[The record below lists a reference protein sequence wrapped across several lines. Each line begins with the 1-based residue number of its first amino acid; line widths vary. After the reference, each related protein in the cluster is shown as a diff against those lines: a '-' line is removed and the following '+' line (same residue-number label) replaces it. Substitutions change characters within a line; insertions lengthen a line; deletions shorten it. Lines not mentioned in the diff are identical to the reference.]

1 MYIMYIPLLTVATV
15 FRLQTNVC
23 KRHHRI
29 TLCRNPQLLWF
40 CRYLYPIIMDSISAQ
55 GIYTLIVQSSILF
68 CHTRYGSFFICPLD
82 KQKELPPFN
91 CWDESSQ
98 QFHLSCQKALPSGLP
113 SKGNIPLKSLLF
125 SLGRFVPTKSYQGS
139 CAPFVYLC
147 TLPRLT
153 SLIGKTIRLV
163 FSFTDFSSVND
174 IYSILNELT
183 YMELPQRTIKSLGR
197 TVPDYPNTN
206 SERIGIISFP

>member
-1 MYIMYIPLLTVATV
+1 
-15 FRLQTNVC
+15 
-23 KRHHRI
+23 
-29 TLCRNPQLLWF
+29 
-40 CRYLYPIIMDSISAQ
+40 MDSISAQ

-139 CAPFVYLC
+139 CAPSVYYC
-147 TLPRLT
+147 TLPHLT
-153 SLIGKTIRLV
+153 SLIGKAIKTGFFVHRLFV
-163 FSFTDFSSVND
+163 CKRH
-174 IYSILNELT
+174 ILNSERIDL
-183 YMELPQRTIKSLGR
+183 YELPKRTIKSLGR

-206 SERIGIISFP
+206 SERIGIFISFP

>member
-1 MYIMYIPLLTVATV
+1 MSA
-15 FRLQTNVC
+15 ND
-23 KRHHRI
+23 I
-29 TLCRNPQLLWF
+29 TELRFAETHNFLWV
-40 CRYLYPIIMDSISAQ
+40 CRYLSPILMDSISAQ
-55 GIYTLIVQSSILF
+55 GIHTLILQSSILF
-68 CHTRYGSFFICPLD
+68 CHTRYGSFFICPPD

-91 CWDESSQ
+91 CWDDSSQ

-139 CAPFVYLC
+139 CAPSVYYC
-147 TLPRLT
+147 TLPHLT
-153 SLIGKTIRLV
+153 SLIGKAIRLV

-183 YMELPQRTIKSLGR
+183 YMNYLKEQ
-197 TVPDYPNTN
+197 
-206 SERIGIISFP
+206 

>member
-1 MYIMYIPLLTVATV
+1 MAVFLFVLRTNKKNSHRSIAGTIRPSNFTYLAKRLCLLD
-15 FRLQTNVC
+15 FRQ
-23 KRHHRI
+23 R
-29 TLCRNPQLLWF
+29 
-40 CRYLYPIIMDSISAQ
+40 DIS
-55 GIYTLIVQSSILF
+55 L
-68 CHTRYGSFFICPLD
+68 
-82 KQKELPPFN
+82 
-91 CWDESSQ
+91 
-98 QFHLSCQKALPSGLP
+98 
-113 SKGNIPLKSLLF
+113 LKSLLF

-163 FSFTDFSSVND
+163 FSFTDFSSVNH

-183 YMELPQRTIKSLGR
+183 YMELPKRTIKSLGR

-206 SERIGIISFP
+206 SERIGIFIIFP

>member
-68 CHTRYGSFFICPLD
+68 CHTRYGRIFDSPTAALRRLSCPCREPLD

-139 CAPFVYLC
+139 CAPSVYYC
-147 TLPRLT
+147 TLPHLT
-153 SLIGKTIRLV
+153 SLIGKAIRLV

-183 YMELPQRTIKSLGR
+183 YMNYLKEQ
-197 TVPDYPNTN
+197 
-206 SERIGIISFP
+206 

>member
-1 MYIMYIPLLTVATV
+1 MRRFFVYRLLSA
-15 FRLQTNVC
+15 ND
-23 KRHHRI
+23 I
-29 TLCRNPQLLWF
+29 TELHFAETHNFLWV
-40 CRYLYPIIMDSISAQ
+40 CRYLYPINLDSISAQ

-139 CAPFVYLC
+139 CAPSVYYC
-147 TLPRLT
+147 TLPHLT
-153 SLIGKTIRLV
+153 SLIGKAIRLV

-183 YMELPQRTIKSLGR
+183 YMELPKRIIKSLGR

-206 SERIGIISFP
+206 SERIGIFIIFP

>member
-1 MYIMYIPLLTVATV
+1 
-15 FRLQTNVC
+15 
-23 KRHHRI
+23 
-29 TLCRNPQLLWF
+29 
-40 CRYLYPIIMDSISAQ
+40 MDSISAQ
-55 GIYTLIVQSSILF
+55 GINTLICKAPFCSAIQDMAVFLF
-68 CHTRYGSFFICPLD
+68 VLWTN
-82 KQKELPPFN
+82 KKELPPFN

-139 CAPFVYLC
+139 CAPSVYYC
-147 TLPRLT
+147 TLPHLT
-153 SLIGKTIRLV
+153 SLIGKAIRLV

-183 YMELPQRTIKSLGR
+183 YMELPKRIIKSLGR

-206 SERIGIISFP
+206 SERIGIFIIFP